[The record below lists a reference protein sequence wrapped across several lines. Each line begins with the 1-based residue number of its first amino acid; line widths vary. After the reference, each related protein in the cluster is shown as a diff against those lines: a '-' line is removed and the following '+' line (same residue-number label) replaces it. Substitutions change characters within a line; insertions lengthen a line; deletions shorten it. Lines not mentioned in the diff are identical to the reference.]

1 MPCID
6 GTSYLLPS
14 GVVNESAFTYDNCA
28 FESETAFG
36 VSNLA
41 TKVDAAVA
49 AIDFTYYFLCAS
61 LVFIM
66 QLGFAMLEVGAV
78 SEKNINN
85 IIVKGTLDIVLAAL
99 SFWAFG
105 WAVAF
110 GGGEAGSFIGGAEYY
125 FASCLGYE
133 PACADNAAYDGRGY
147 HEWFFQFAFAA
158 AASTIVSGAVAERTT
173 TLCYVIYA
181 VLLTAFIYP
190 VVVHWQ
196 WGNGLTGAAKPDG
209 FGAVDYAGSGVVHMT
224 GGLSAILGATIIGPR
239 QGRFEEGSKP
249 FHVTVNAMPSYS
261 VVFEALGTLI
271 LWFGWYGF
279 NVGATLGIFWVAET
293 DAPGNSEAGLVIINT
308 TLAPAAGGLSAMFV
322 AAQIAMS
329 KGGKFTLQLEPVLNG
344 ILAGL
349 VSITAGC
356 GDVRPA
362 SALFMGAI
370 GGLIY
375 SAAAELQLRL
385 MIDDVVNAGPVH
397 FWCGMWGVLSLGL
410 FADETGTG
418 LTGDLTGL
426 FYGGGGE
433 LFANNLLLVIMI
445 IVWVGPTMG
454 AIFFGLKMAGLA
466 RVSAGVEAVGLDIS
480 KHGVTRLPSGRES
493 SEIKPM
499 SATPD
504 TTTPNASPAKSFVS
518 AGSTTVS
525 AS

>member
-41 TKVDAAVA
+41 TKVDAVVT

-99 SFWAFG
+99 SFWAIG
-105 WAVAF
+105 WAIAF

-158 AASTIVSGAVAERTT
+158 AASTIVSGAVAERCTT
-173 TLCYVIYA
+173 ICYVIYA
-181 VLLTAFIYP
+181 VLLTAFVYP

-196 WGNGLTGAAKPDG
+196 WGGGLTGAAKLDG

-224 GGLSAILGATIIGPR
+224 GGLAAIVGAVCVGPR
-239 QGRFEEGSKP
+239 LGRFEEGSKP
-249 FHVTVNAMPSYS
+249 FKVTVNDMPQYS
-261 VVFEALGTLI
+261 VVFQALGTLI

-279 NVGATLGIFWVAET
+279 NTGSTLGIFWVAESA
-293 DAPGNSEAGLVIINT
+293 APGNSEAGLVIINT
-308 TLAPAAGGLSAMFV
+308 TLAPAAGGLTAMLTTAV
-322 AAQIAMS
+322 ISRVKNGQ
-329 KGGKFTLQLEPVLNG
+329 FTLTLGSVLNG

-362 SALFMGAI
+362 AAFGMGAI
-370 GGLIY
+370 GGVIY
-375 SAAAELQLRL
+375 SFASVLQQQL
-385 MIDDVVNAGPVH
+385 MIDDVCDAGPVH
-397 FWCGMWGVLSLGL
+397 FWCGMWGVLALGL
-410 FADETGTG
+410 FADDSGTG
-418 LTGDLTGL
+418 LSGDMVGV
-426 FYGGGGE
+426 FYGNGE
-433 LFANNLLLVIMI
+433 LFANNLLLVLMI
-445 IVWVGPTMG
+445 IVWVAPTMG
-454 AIFFGLKMAGLA
+454 AIFFGLRFAGLA
-466 RVSAGVEAVGLDIS
+466 RVSRNVEVIGLDEA
-480 KHGVTRLPSGRES
+480 KHG
-493 SEIKPM
+493 IKKID
-499 SATPD
+499 SLR
-504 TTTPNASPAKSFVS
+504 S
-518 AGSTTVS
+518 
-525 AS
+525 

>member
-125 FASCLGYE
+125 FGSCLDYD
-133 PACADNAAYDGRGY
+133 PACADNENYGGHGY

-173 TLCYVIYA
+173 TLCYILYA
-181 VLLTAFIYP
+181 VLLTAFVYP

-196 WGNGLTGAAKPDG
+196 WGGGLTGAAKPDG

-224 GGLSAILGATIIGPR
+224 GGLSAIIGAAIIGPR
-239 QGRFEEGSKP
+239 QGRFEEGSKI
-249 FHVTVNAMPSYS
+249 FRVQVNDKPAYS
-261 VVFEALGTLI
+261 IVWQTLGTLI

-279 NVGATLGIFWVAET
+279 NTGSTLGIFWVAET
-293 DAPGNSEAGLVIINT
+293 AAPGNSEAGLVIINT
-308 TLAPAAGGLSAMFV
+308 TLAPAAGGLAAMLCSA
-322 AAQIAMS
+322 AIA
-329 KGGKFTLQLEPVLNG
+329 KVKEGKFMLMLTPVLNG

-356 GDVRPA
+356 GDVRPWA
-362 SALFMGAI
+362 AFLMGAI
-370 GGLIY
+370 GGVIY
-375 SAAAELQLRL
+375 CGASALQQQL
-385 MIDDVVNAGPVH
+385 MIDDVVDAGPVH
-397 FWCGMWGVLSLGL
+397 FWCGMWGVLALGL
-410 FADETGTG
+410 FADDVGTG
-418 LTGDLTGL
+418 LTGDMVGL
-426 FYGGGGE
+426 FYGGDM
-433 LFANNLLLVIMI
+433 V
-445 IVWVGPTMG
+445 
-454 AIFFGLKMAGLA
+454 
-466 RVSAGVEAVGLDIS
+466 
-480 KHGVTRLPSGRES
+480 
-493 SEIKPM
+493 
-499 SATPD
+499 
-504 TTTPNASPAKSFVS
+504 
-518 AGSTTVS
+518 
-525 AS
+525 